1 MRKFAEVLILFG
13 FLYEAILACAAIASL
28 SGFAVCLINGM
39 VLKRAQTPD
48 GHPDKLTQN
57 AQLLG
62 IANLLMV

>member
-1 MRKFAEVLILFG
+1 MC
-13 FLYEAILACAAIASL
+13 EAVQGCAAIASL
-28 SGFAVCLINGM
+28 FRFAVCLTNGR

-48 GHPDKLTQN
+48 GHPDKLTQS